1 LPYRITLAV
10 EGRPEAFDQYEP
22 RRSEEMSKERFM
34 TVVYRIEDAEK
45 SKAYRSTIGNALA
58 SEGQIADT
66 GLSVVGMSVYD

>member
-1 LPYRITLAV
+1 
-10 EGRPEAFDQYEP
+10 
-22 RRSEEMSKERFM
+22 MSKERFM